1 MYPAPFDYYRAG
13 TVGEA
18 ISLLQEHGPDARL
31 IAGGHSLLPMMKM
44 RLAQPTVLVDLGRVA
59 GLNGLQ
65 MVDNGGLRI
74 GAMTPYVTIANHE
87 GVRLQYGALA
97 DACSI
102 IGDVQV
108 RNRGT
113 IGGNLAHSDPAS
125 DLPAV
130 ALALN
135 ATFHVEG
142 PGGSRTIGA
151 DDWFVDLMQTA
162 LAEHEILVAV
172 EFPVPGGPSAY
183 AKFENPASG
192 YAICGVAARIGGGEA
207 RVAAT
212 GAFAHARRLPGAEA
226 ALNGEGS
233 LEETHTAAAARAAEG
248 FDAEDYLSDI
258 HADGPY
264 RAHLLEVLTAR
275 ALHSAVS
282 RAIQ

>member
-1 MYPAPFDYYRAG
+1 MYPAPFEYYRAESV
-13 TVGEA
+13 TEA
-18 ISLLQEHGPDARL
+18 ISLLQQHGPDAKL

-44 RLAQPTVLVDLGRVA
+44 RLAQPAVLVDLSRVI
-59 GLNGLQ
+59 GLSGFQEL
-65 MVDNGGLRI
+65 DNGGLRI
-74 GAMTPYVTIANHE
+74 GAMTPYVQIANNE
-87 GVRLQYGALA
+87 GVRIAYGALA
-97 DACSI
+97 DACAI

-130 ALALN
+130 ALALD

-142 PGGSRTIGA
+142 PGGARTVRA

-162 LAEHEILVAV
+162 LGDDEILVAV
-172 EFPVPGGPSAY
+172 DFPRAQGPSAY

-192 YAICGVAARIGGGEA
+192 YAICGVAARIGGGPA

-212 GAFAHARRLPGAEA
+212 GAFAHARRLSGAEA
-226 ALNGEGS
+226 ALPGEGS
-233 LEETHTAAAARAAEG
+233 LEASLAAAASRAAEG
-248 FDAEDYLSDI
+248 FDADDYLSDI
-258 HADGPY
+258 HADAAY

-275 ALHSAVS
+275 ALRSAIS
-282 RAIQ
+282 RAVQ